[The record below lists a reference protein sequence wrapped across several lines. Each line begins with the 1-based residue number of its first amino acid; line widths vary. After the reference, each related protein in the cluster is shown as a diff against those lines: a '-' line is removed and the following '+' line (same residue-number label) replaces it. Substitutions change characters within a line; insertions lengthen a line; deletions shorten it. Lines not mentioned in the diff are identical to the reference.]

1 LTILRKKYPSKIKC
15 NDYEAVNIQ
24 AENNNSVI
32 WQQRKQKL
40 QKQFYCKMVFL
51 ILRRT
56 YKRVIHFSSKIK
68 KVYYTKTKILS
79 WMFFWKIVFNSSVSE
94 YSAFIAVW
102 FTVYTKQQMLKFDQN
117 LFFFL
122 KIDQTLPLENPLTEE
137 SVHNKK

>member
-1 LTILRKKYPSKIKC
+1 MTILRKKYPSKIKC